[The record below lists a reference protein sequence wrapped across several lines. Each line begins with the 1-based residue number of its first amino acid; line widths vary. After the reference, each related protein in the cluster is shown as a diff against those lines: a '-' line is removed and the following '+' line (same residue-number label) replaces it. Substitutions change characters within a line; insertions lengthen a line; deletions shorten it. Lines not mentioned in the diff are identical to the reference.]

1 MHRISL
7 NFIVEEFDLALQFHA
22 ACFKSSTQFKIGIVK
37 TRQQTISSIHNK
49 AAMKSNLSPV
59 NGVLHQQQSA
69 PNYQLRRYFPCTE
82 LKGLVEQFWFV
93 DWCLPD
99 NKAHTQRNLPD
110 PNFHLLLSTDEI
122 KIIGPV
128 SKVYDYTMHGKG
140 QILGVKFRVGALVE
154 QFDITPLAC
163 VDKTFSL
170 EHLCDVPSSSLISS
184 LTTASDDAERVT
196 VLSQFLMPFALPL
209 STGAAM
215 AEDILNTLQDHSD
228 IFTVEQLAEHCDMP
242 IRKIQRLCQHYIG
255 FSPKWLIRKY
265 RLHQALALLESDA
278 ITMADIVAQLDYTDQ
293 SHLIRDFKEIIGT
306 TPNRYLKRP

>member
-1 MHRISL
+1 
-7 NFIVEEFDLALQFHA
+7 
-22 ACFKSSTQFKIGIVK
+22 
-37 TRQQTISSIHNK
+37 
-49 AAMKSNLSPV
+49 MKSNHSQI

-99 NKAHTQRNLPD
+99 NKTHTQRNLPD

-140 QILGVKFRVGALVE
+140 QLLGVKFRVGALVE

-163 VDKTFSL
+163 VDKTFPL
-170 EHLCDVPSSSLISS
+170 QHLCDVSSSSLISS
-184 LTTASDDAERVT
+184 LTAASDDAERVK
-196 VLSQFLMPFALPL
+196 VLSQFLMPFTLPL

-215 AEDILNTLQDHSD
+215 AEGILNTLQDHSD
-228 IFTVEQLAEHCDMP
+228 IFTVEQLAEQCNMP

-278 ITMADIVAQLDYTDQ
+278 TTMADIVAQLDYTDQ